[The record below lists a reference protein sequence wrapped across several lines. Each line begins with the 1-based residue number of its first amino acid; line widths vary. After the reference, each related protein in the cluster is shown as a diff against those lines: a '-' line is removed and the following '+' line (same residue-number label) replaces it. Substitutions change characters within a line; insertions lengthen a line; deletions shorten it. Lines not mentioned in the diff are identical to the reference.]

1 MAAGRR
7 AQGDV
12 QVGRGLLGEGAG
24 REVGAPLR
32 MHGSLSLHL
41 SLQHQTHRGGED
53 LQLSD

>member
-1 MAAGRR
+1 MAVGRR

-41 SLQHQTHRGGED
+41 LLQHQTHRGGED